1 MGYKVK
7 VEELVS
13 KLRSSPRL
21 RQKLSIN
28 NLWNILPQTTKI
40 RDEDVLLGDDA
51 AAIADGEEY
60 LLLAAEGVWTPLLF
74 TNPYMAGRASVLAN
88 VNDIYAMGGRPLAIV
103 NVLYS
108 LDSEDM
114 KEVFRGMVENSS
126 RYRVPIVGGH
136 LTTEAEAPCLCVFI
150 LGRASK
156 LLSGFA
162 ARAGDELVFV
172 GNFKGKFYSNFNFWD
187 SSSSLTGD
195 EVVTQLELLPQLAE
209 EGLADAAR
217 DISMSGLI
225 GSSLMLLEAS
235 GKGADIFLQRI
246 PVPLEVSLSQW
257 LLTFP
262 SFGFILSLRP
272 YNTPEVRE
280 RFSKFG
286 LVCETIGKVADTKR
300 VFLVGEGGDKNLIWD
315 FNEEVF
321 TGVGSSLCKKKG

>member
-1 MGYKVK
+1 MSYPYK
-7 VEELVS
+7 VEELIS
-13 KLRSSPRL
+13 SLRSSPRL
-21 RQKLSIN
+21 RQKEEIK
-28 NLWNILPQTTKI
+28 NLWSLLPQISKI
-40 RDEDVLLGDDA
+40 GDEEVILGDDA
-51 AAIADGEEY
+51 AAIADGEGY
-60 LLLAAEGVWTPLLF
+60 LLLAAEGIWTPLLLA
-74 TNPYMAGRASVLAN
+74 NPYMAGRAAVLVN

-136 LTTEAEAPCLCVFI
+136 LITEAKSPCLCVFI

-162 ARAGDELVFV
+162 AQAGDDLVFV
-172 GNFKGKFYSNFNFWD
+172 GNFKGKFYSKFNFWD
-187 SSSSLTGD
+187 SSSSLSGN

-217 DISMSGLI
+217 DVSMAGLI

-246 PVPLEVSLSQW
+246 PVPLEVPLSDW

-272 YNTPEVRE
+272 HNTPKVRE

-286 LVCETIGKVADTKR
+286 LVCETIGKVTYTKR
-300 VFLVGEGGDKNLIWD
+300 VFLVGDGGNKNGDKNLVWD
-315 FNEEVF
+315 FNEEAF
-321 TGVGSSLCKKKG
+321 TGVGP